1 LSFKRDNRYIK
12 QTLEFEKLGKT
23 MNTYFKTLYTES
35 LETWNNAMKNG
46 DYELARQA
54 FEEITRLRRY
64 MGIDA

>member
-1 LSFKRDNRYIK
+1 
-12 QTLEFEKLGKT
+12 